1 MCVYNLLSPFNV
13 HMFRDDCLELVNLS
27 GNSTLEKIYSFSQQ
41 SLINYNYLFKIEPY
55 ELSAPPPGGCVGGGG
70 GLGGCGGGCVC
81 VCLCVWGGVA

>member
-55 ELSAPPPGGCVGGGG
+55 EISSPPPFF
-70 GLGGCGGGCVC
+70 LHWKS
-81 VCLCVWGGVA
+81 LF